1 MDYQKIIQMQWS
13 TFEYYFGSKSEIEK
27 HFGDLKE
34 FRNELAHSRDMTTVI
49 RKRGEASFEWL
60 AKIISHEY
68 SATVSQINE
77 EEEVASDDEEASRA
91 FMDALTASDDAHREA
106 MRKVADLRDKEAD
119 TK

>member
-1 MDYQKIIQMQWS
+1 
-13 TFEYYFGSKSEIEK
+13 
-27 HFGDLKE
+27 
-34 FRNELAHSRDMTTVI
+34 MTSVI

-91 FMDALTASDDAHREA
+91 FMDALTASDDAHRQA
-106 MRKVADLRDKEAD
+106 MRRVADLRDNESGEGQNPS
-119 TK
+119 